1 MRSQRL
7 KSLKSL
13 SSKTKMA
20 ILLLLTRREMLMRN
34 QLKLLLNQKISS
46 LRKFRKMLM
55 L

>member
-1 MRSQRL
+1 
-7 KSLKSL
+7 
-13 SSKTKMA
+13 MA
-20 ILLLLTRREMLMRN
+20 ILLLLTRREMVMRN